1 MFEISWSELLILAIV
16 TLVFV
21 GPKDLP
27 VFLRTLGKYAG
38 VIRRQASEIRSQF
51 DEAMR
56 EAELDAMKK
65 EVESLQTSVNA
76 EVMGA
81 QQSINDAAQASKFD
95 PATITNPAINNPILG
110 GTPLH
115 ASLPAV
121 SAEPNQ
127 QNAAAPQI
135 AGADVAQVASAEAPH
150 GANGAALPHTPEA
163 LPQNAE
169 ALPAPPMPAT
179 PGDTGHP
186 LKHEA

>member
-38 VIRRQASEIRSQF
+38 AIRRHASEIRSQF

-56 EAELDAMKK
+56 EAELDAMRK

-81 QQSINDAAQASKFD
+81 QQSINDAAQSSKFD
-95 PATITNPAINNPILG
+95 PTTITNPPASNPMLG

-115 ASLPAV
+115 ASLPAP
-121 SAEPNQ
+121 ATEM
-127 QNAAAPQI
+127 
-135 AGADVAQVASAEAPH
+135 D
-150 GANGAALPHTPEA
+150 GANATEPHAAMTPSPHA
-163 LPQNAE
+163 AE
-169 ALPAPPMPAT
+169 ALPSPPMPAT
-179 PGDTGHP
+179 PSETAASVKP
-186 LKHEA
+186 EA